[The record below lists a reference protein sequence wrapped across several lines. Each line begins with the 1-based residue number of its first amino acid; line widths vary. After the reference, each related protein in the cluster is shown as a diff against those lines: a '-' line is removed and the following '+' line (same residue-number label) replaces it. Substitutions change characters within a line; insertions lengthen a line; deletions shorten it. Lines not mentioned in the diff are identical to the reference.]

1 MRKRGVLA
9 GIATAVI
16 AAGFAI
22 VLLPRAMGWGGSTS
36 STGSTG
42 SIEVATAAKT
52 VCPGALYTQS
62 GQAMGVPAITSRNNC
77 TPSFTVQDVV
87 DYERAHPFSNHRMTP
102 VGTPKLTKVLFI
114 TSAEAS
120 KRLGN
125 EWIGLPDDA
134 LVCFVELSGTYQFSP
149 PMGPTSEHTGT
160 MHQVFDAHTG
170 NLLVSGE

>member
-1 MRKRGVLA
+1 MTRTRVVLA
-9 GIATAVI
+9 GIAAAVI

-22 VLLPRAMGWGGSTS
+22 VLLPHAMGWGASTS
-36 STGSTG
+36 STASTG

-52 VCPGALYTQS
+52 VCPGTQS
-62 GQAMGVPAITSRNNC
+62 GQAMGLPAITPRNNC

-102 VGTPKLTKVLFI
+102 VGAPKLTKVLFI

-120 KRLGN
+120 KRMGN
-125 EWIGLPDDA
+125 VWIGLPDDA
-134 LVCFVELSGTYQFSP
+134 LVCFVELSGTYRFSP
-149 PMGPTSEHTGT
+149 PMGPASEHTGT